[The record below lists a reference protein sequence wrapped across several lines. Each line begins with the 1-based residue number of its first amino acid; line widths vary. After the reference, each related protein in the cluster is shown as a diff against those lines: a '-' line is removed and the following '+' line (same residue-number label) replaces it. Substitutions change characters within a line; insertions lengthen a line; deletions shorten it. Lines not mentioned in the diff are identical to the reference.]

1 MTTTTPP
8 RAAYG
13 GPALALMIVWLA
25 CPTPAGAQTSTNV
38 RCNGC
43 VNANNIAVEGIRPR
57 KLGNQS
63 VTRSK
68 LEFGAVGRSWL
79 DVVAV
84 SW

>member
-13 GPALALMIVWLA
+13 GPALALLIVWLA
-25 CPTPAGAQTSTNV
+25 CPTPAGAQTATNV

-57 KLGNQS
+57 NLGNQS
-63 VTRSK
+63 VTRS
-68 LEFGAVGRSWL
+68 
-79 DVVAV
+79 
-84 SW
+84 